1 MNFILS
7 FMKKYLNNLLSI
19 TVLTCLPLSMAS
31 AAESL
36 SFSVPSSNQET
47 SACQYSLPDK
57 VVYGGLLQSIDV
69 PSRVEPNELFK
80 VNVKIQNAGNVPWF
94 SANSACPGQAY
105 TYLGTTREQDR
116 SSLFHAPLVFG
127 DTHWLGSNRI
137 KMKST
142 RVNPGEIGEFEF
154 IGHAPSTPGLYREY
168 FSPVIENV
176 TWIKNSAEFNF
187 DITVGNPDISSSK
200 IYNYTKDIPTS
211 MNLVDPKFS
220 GAKKIVVDLS
230 EQKMFLKLGDQVLK
244 TFRVST
250 GKARTPT
257 PVGTTRIQF
266 KQDVRVAS
274 SYPHYIMPK
283 FMQFRRGGYGIHAL
297 PSLANDR
304 GVYWREALNHI
315 GSPRSHGCIR
325 LLPEDAN
332 FAYEFAEVGTEVQV
346 VW

>member
-1 MNFILS
+1 MKNKFIT
-7 FMKKYLNNLLSI
+7 LLSTAVVI
-19 TVLTCLPLSMAS
+19 CLPLTVAN

-36 SFSVPSSNQET
+36 LSSTPSSNPD
-47 SACQYSLPDK
+47 SSSCQYAIPTK
-57 VVYGGLLQSIDV
+57 AVYGGLLQTIDV
-69 PSRVEPNELFK
+69 PSQVEPGELFK
-80 VNVKIQNAGNVPWF
+80 VNVKIQNAGNTPWF
-94 SANSACPGQAY
+94 SALGQCPGQAY

-116 SSLFHAPLVFG
+116 NSVFHAPLVFG
-127 DTHWLGSNRI
+127 ETQWLGANRI
-137 KMKST
+137 KMKT
-142 RVNPGEIGEFEF
+142 LRANPGEIAEFEF
-154 IGHAPSTPGLYREY
+154 TGHAPETPGLYREY
-168 FSPVIENV
+168 FAPVVENV

-187 DITVGNPDISSSK
+187 DLTVGQPDLSSN
-200 IYNYTKDIPTS
+200 IYKYTKDIPSS
-211 MNLVDPKFS
+211 MNLVDPDFA

-230 EQKMFLKLGDQVLK
+230 EQKMYLKLGDEVLK

-266 KQDVRVAS
+266 KQEVRVAG

-315 GSPRSHGCIR
+315 GTPRSHGCIR

-332 FAYEFAEVGTEVQV
+332 FAFEFTDVGTEVQV

>member
-1 MNFILS
+1 MKNKFIT
-7 FMKKYLNNLLSI
+7 LLSTAVVI
-19 TVLTCLPLSMAS
+19 CLPLTVAN

-36 SFSVPSSNQET
+36 LSSTPSSNPD
-47 SACQYSLPDK
+47 SSSCQYAIPTK
-57 VVYGGLLQSIDV
+57 AVYGGLLQTIDV
-69 PSRVEPNELFK
+69 PSQVEPGELFK
-80 VNVKIQNAGNVPWF
+80 VNVKIQNAGNTPWF
-94 SANSACPGQAY
+94 SALGQCPGQAY

-116 SSLFHAPLVFG
+116 NSVFHAPLVFG
-127 DTHWLGSNRI
+127 ETQWLGANRI
-137 KMKST
+137 KMKT
-142 RVNPGEIGEFEF
+142 LRANPGEIAEFEF
-154 IGHAPSTPGLYREY
+154 TGHAPETPGLYREY
-168 FSPVIENV
+168 FSPVVENV

-187 DITVGNPDISSSK
+187 DLTVGQPDLSSN
-200 IYNYTKDIPTS
+200 IYKYTKDIPSS
-211 MNLVDPKFS
+211 MNLVDPDFA

-230 EQKMFLKLGDQVLK
+230 EQKMYLKLGDEVLK

-266 KQDVRVAS
+266 KQEVRVAG

-315 GSPRSHGCIR
+315 GTPRSHGCIR

-332 FAYEFAEVGTEVQV
+332 FAFEFTDVGTEVQV